1 MAEIKLIATDLDG
14 TFLRGGDS
22 PHPENI
28 EAVKECQAAGI
39 KVCACTGRSFNRAK
53 DIIQEVGFDQF
64 CVVNNGASIV
74 DWRTGMHRYRN
85 RFEPESIEKIVD
97 VMMSYNASFGL
108 TGFETLYMLEGYVGE
123 WYVELDEDMKQKV
136 NGHIYPTKQAL
147 IEACAEDVERM
158 NLNLPF
164 LQTYEDLREKL
175 SAVADVEITASG
187 PHSLEITHMDGDK
200 SQTLMVLAD
209 IYNVKPENV
218 MAFGDSF
225 NDMYMLAWA
234 GTGVAMG
241 NADERLKAVA
251 DYVTDINM
259 NAGVAQ
265 AIRKIALHS

>member
-1 MAEIKLIATDLDG
+1 MIATDLDG
-14 TFLRGGDS
+14 TFLQGGDS

-28 EAVKECQAAGI
+28 QAVKEFQNAGI

-53 DIIQEVGFDQF
+53 DIIEQAGFDQF

-74 DWRTGMHRYRN
+74 DWRTGQHRYRN
-85 RFEPESIEKIVD
+85 RFEPESIGKIVD
-97 VMMSYNASFGL
+97 VMMSYHASFGL
-108 TGFETLYMLEGYVGE
+108 TGFETLYMLEGYVGA
-123 WYVELDEDMKQKV
+123 WYQALDEDMRRQL
-136 NGHIYPTKQAL
+136 NGHIYRTKEEL
-147 IEACAEDVERM
+147 VEACAEDVERM

-164 LQTYEDLREKL
+164 LETYADLREKL
-175 SAVADVEITASG
+175 AGVADVEITASG

-251 DYVTDINM
+251 DTVTDTNK

-265 AIRKIALHS
+265 AIYNIALHRETEK